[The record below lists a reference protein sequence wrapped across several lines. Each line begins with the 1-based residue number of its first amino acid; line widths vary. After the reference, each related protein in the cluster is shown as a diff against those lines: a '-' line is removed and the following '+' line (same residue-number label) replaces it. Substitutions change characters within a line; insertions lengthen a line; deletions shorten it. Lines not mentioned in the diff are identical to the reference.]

1 MPDKVKFSG
10 VTLVCPVLGKSI
22 ENGKKLSFLCILENL
37 PWNFA
42 WNEPKWN
49 LCYAILLIKPISV
62 EINVKVNVMLLWP
75 KAFLTNEVL
84 GFIY

>member
-37 PWNFA
+37 P
-42 WNEPKWN
+42 
-49 LCYAILLIKPISV
+49 
-62 EINVKVNVMLLWP
+62 
-75 KAFLTNEVL
+75 
-84 GFIY
+84 